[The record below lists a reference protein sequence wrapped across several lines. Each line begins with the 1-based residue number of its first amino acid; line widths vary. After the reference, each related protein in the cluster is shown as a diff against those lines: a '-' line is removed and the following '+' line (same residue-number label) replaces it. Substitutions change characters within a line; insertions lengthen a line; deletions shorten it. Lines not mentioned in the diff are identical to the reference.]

1 MPPPLCG
8 AFTLG
13 QWDLMFLVITWNYHE
28 TFLAQQYAT
37 PIVYPSQLQ
46 SYIKQCLHDHTCP
59 TLLLYT
65 PPQLTCVTFL
75 HSPAKSSPALILIL
89 VILLHLPSIPAH
101 VKMKLPAVTNSC
113 HAARF
118 PVMIMVYIDMI
129 NPEIL
134 EEQMYCCAKLHRA
147 ETTNV

>member
-1 MPPPLCG
+1 
-8 AFTLG
+8 
-13 QWDLMFLVITWNYHE
+13 MFMLPQSEIYWSIHSSW
-28 TFLAQQYAT
+28 
-37 PIVYPSQLQ
+37 PYP
-46 SYIKQCLHDHTCP
+46 
-59 TLLLYT
+59 

-118 PVMIMVYIDMI
+118 PVMIMVYINMI
-129 NPEIL
+129 IS
-134 EEQMYCCAKLHRA
+134 
-147 ETTNV
+147 